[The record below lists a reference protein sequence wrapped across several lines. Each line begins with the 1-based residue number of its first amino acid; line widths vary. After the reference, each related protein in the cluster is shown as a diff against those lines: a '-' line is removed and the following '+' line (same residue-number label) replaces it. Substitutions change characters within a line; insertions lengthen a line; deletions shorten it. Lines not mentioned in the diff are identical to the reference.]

1 MENVFTERSIAL
13 TRLFTA
19 FTTSRGVHYQY
30 PGESHDFWEMVYIQE
45 GDAGITAGNRIFT
58 CHGGALIFH
67 KPNEFHRIWNAGTRD
82 LTFTVVT
89 FSADGAFLRQ
99 LEDTFIYL
107 DEQRLPLM
115 RRLEHF
121 IAEHGPDDRY
131 MAVGFREDPTAA
143 AAFVS
148 LLEHFLY
155 VCITADT
162 TVSPNTSESAR
173 LFADAVNILQDH
185 IHCSLRVT
193 ELADALY
200 ISESRLKR
208 LFRRYASI
216 GVHEYFMTMK
226 IDRSK
231 VLLAQGR
238 SVGTVAEAV
247 GFSNQNYFSAAFKNH
262 TGLSPTDWLKE
273 H

>member
-1 MENVFTERSIAL
+1 MENVFTARPIAL

-30 PGESHDFWEMVYIQE
+30 PGESHDFWEMVYIHN

-58 CHGGALIFH
+58 CHSGALIFH
-67 KPNEFHRIWNAGTRD
+67 KPNEFHRIWNAGNRD

-89 FSADGAFLRQ
+89 FSADGAYLRQ

-107 DEQRLPLM
+107 DEQRLSLM
-115 RRLEHF
+115 RRLEQL

-131 MAVGFREDPTAA
+131 MAVGFRKDSTAA
-143 AAFVS
+143 ATFVS

-155 VCITADT
+155 TCVTADT

-173 LFADAVNILQDH
+173 LFTDAVNILREH
-185 IHCSLRVT
+185 IHCPLRVT
-193 ELADALY
+193 ELANALY

-226 IDRSK
+226 IDHAK
-231 VLLAQGR
+231 TLLAER
-238 SVGTVAEAV
+238 ATVGAVSEAV

-262 TGLSPTDWLKE
+262 TGLSPTDWLKQQ
-273 H
+273 